1 MLCNPRVS
9 KGRLKRNI
17 FTIGYLQKPE
27 YNNMGSVGNATFQG
41 TLLTIPVIVLKK
53 SRGCKKKK
61 KKKKSRVQL
70 QIFRGIF
77 LNIPG
82 KCLEIA
88 VKHFVRVPVIF
99 ICF

>member
-1 MLCNPRVS
+1 
-9 KGRLKRNI
+9 
-17 FTIGYLQKPE
+17 
-27 YNNMGSVGNATFQG
+27 MGSVGNATFQG

-53 SRGCKKKK
+53 SRGCKK